1 MKIWKDGK
9 NVTVFS
15 KWTSVSSEYIR
26 NDQKNE
32 KFPQKVYIVF
42 PPKSVHFPI
51 SVRTEIGGECT
62 INIFNK
68 ATSLSPTVIL
78 KLTED
83 VPMVVEFQISEIGL
97 LKFFLAPKINCEK
110 NSKWF
115 VPTGKTMEASRICN
129 SLPPCPKNLIVH
141 KF

>member
-62 INIFNK
+62 I
-68 ATSLSPTVIL
+68 
-78 KLTED
+78 
-83 VPMVVEFQISEIGL
+83 
-97 LKFFLAPKINCEK
+97 
-110 NSKWF
+110 
-115 VPTGKTMEASRICN
+115 
-129 SLPPCPKNLIVH
+129 
-141 KF
+141 